1 MKPVFFLGK
10 GCQILFG
17 DFIPYLNNVMDYSS
31 VNRKVIAD
39 NISNYNTPGY
49 KAKTLRF
56 DEIVN
61 RESGVPLNTTNEKH
75 ITNHSSS
82 LTFPDYEEVEKSD
95 GSARVDGNNV
105 NQTTEMINMLKNNS
119 MFTTSVNA
127 INKEFSLIKLAI
139 GR

>member
-1 MKPVFFLGK
+1 
-10 GCQILFG
+10 
-17 DFIPYLNNVMDYSS
+17 MDYSS

-56 DEIVN
+56 EQIVN
-61 RESGVPLNTTNEKH
+61 SESGISLNTTNEKH
-75 ITNHSSS
+75 ISNQSSS
-82 LTFPDYEEVEKSD
+82 LNLPAYEEVETSD
-95 GSARVDGNNV
+95 GSSRVDGNNV
-105 NQTTEMINMLKNNS
+105 NQTVEMINMLKNNS
-119 MFTTSVNA
+119 MFTNSVNA